1 MVSSVSVYS
10 LLSCIPDPGFWFY
23 FLFRR
28 QKIRIR
34 RKALN
39 PQNFNILFLNK
50 KLRKFIY
57 NKYFYTPETFGT
69 IFVSKVFIVYFEV
82 MHDELIHILNKVK
95 SLYGKYGIK
104 SVTMDDVSRELGI
117 SKKTLYQYVK
127 DKTELVEKI
136 VELDIERYGCFFD
149 QLLLQNLNAIEE
161 LFEVQSMV
169 SRMLRDHNPSQEYDL
184 RKYYPDQ
191 YAKIL
196 KIRRERIYANILAN
210 LKKGKNDGLYRSE
223 LNEEII
229 AKIQLLRI
237 ETSYDTEIFTLEEIV
252 STKVFFEIFIYH
264 IRGIANEQGIKLLEN
279 KLKELE
285 NINI

>member
-1 MVSSVSVYS
+1 M
-10 LLSCIPDPGFWFY
+10 
-23 FLFRR
+23 
-28 QKIRIR
+28 
-34 RKALN
+34 
-39 PQNFNILFLNK
+39 
-50 KLRKFIY
+50 
-57 NKYFYTPETFGT
+57 ETFGT
-69 IFVSKVFIVYFEV
+69 KFVSKLPVVYFKI
-82 MHDELIHILNKVK
+82 MHDELIHILTKVK

-136 VELDIERYGCFFD
+136 VELEIEKYGCFFD
-149 QLLLQNLNAIEE
+149 LLLTQNLNAIEE
-161 LFEVQSMV
+161 LFELQSMV

-184 RKYYPDQ
+184 RKYYPEQ

-196 KIRRERIYANILAN
+196 KVRRERIYANIRAN
-210 LKKGKNDGLYRSE
+210 LKKGKKDGLYRSE

-237 ETSYDTEIFTLEEIV
+237 ETSIDTEIFTMEEII

-264 IRGIANEQGIKLLEN
+264 IRGIANEKGIELLEK
-279 KLKELE
+279 KLKELDNN
-285 NINI
+285 NI